1 LPSLFKSP
9 FFAQDLLLFLNTRP
23 SILLHLVQ
31 EGGRKPWHSINFVT
45 AHDGFSL
52 ADLVSY
58 NQKHNMGNG
67 EGNHD
72 GENHNNSWN
81 CGEVLSG
88 FIIVQNSFGG

>member
-1 LPSLFKSP
+1 
-9 FFAQDLLLFLNTRP
+9 
-23 SILLHLVQ
+23 VQ

-88 FIIVQNSFGG
+88 FIIVQKSFGG